1 MLNKILKFIKKLLG
15 ANDKIEELL
24 ASKKEEADIF
34 PSFNWAYGGFNG
46 SNAAELPDAIISN
59 LKVTKNGLSYTW
71 DKGGCELL
79 GADTRTDPSATLA
92 CLFCKIDGEWIGGK
106 FDWISTS
113 RLTRGFEN
121 IRSGYKGWDKQAI
134 EKATSFAFVIV
145 SADGKHRTNVIE
157 A

>member
-1 MLNKILKFIKKLLG
+1 MLNKILKFIKKLLSSK
-15 ANDKIEELL
+15 DQIEELL
-24 ASKKEEADIF
+24 APKKEETEIF
-34 PSFNWAYGGFNG
+34 PSFNWAFGAFNG
-46 SNAAELPDAIISN
+46 SQAREAPNATITN
-59 LKVTKNGLSYTW
+59 LKVSTKGLSYSW
-71 DKGGCELL
+71 ASGGCEQL

-92 CLFCKIDGEWIGGK
+92 CLFCKIDGQWIGGK

-121 IRSGYKGWDKQAI
+121 IRSGYKGWDPQAL
-134 EKATSFAFVIV
+134 EKASSFAFVIV

>member
-1 MLNKILKFIKKLLG
+1 MLNKILKFIKKLFSSK
-15 ANDKIEELL
+15 DQIEEVLT
-24 ASKKEEADIF
+24 SKKEETGIY
-34 PSFNWAYGGFNG
+34 PSLNWTYGAFNG
-46 SNAAELPDAIISN
+46 SQAREVPNAKISN
-59 LKVTKNGLSYTW
+59 LKVTKNGLSYSWTS
-71 DKGGCELL
+71 GGCELL

-92 CLFCKIDGEWIGGK
+92 CLFCKIDGQWVGGK

-121 IRSGYKGWDKQAI
+121 IRSGYKGWDPQAI
-134 EKATSFAFVIV
+134 EKASSFAFVIV